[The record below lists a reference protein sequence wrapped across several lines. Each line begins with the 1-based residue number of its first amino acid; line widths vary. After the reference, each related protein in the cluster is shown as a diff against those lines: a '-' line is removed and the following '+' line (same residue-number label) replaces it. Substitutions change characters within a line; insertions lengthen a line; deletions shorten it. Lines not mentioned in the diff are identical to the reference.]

1 MDYVT
6 LNYYIHS
13 FNKFLLITC
22 YVPVTVL
29 GAVKDSSEQ
38 IILLYSH
45 EDHIWAK
52 RDNEK
57 IKYVRWG

>member
-1 MDYVT
+1 MQLKHFIGFMDYVT

-45 EDHIWAK
+45 EDHI
-52 RDNEK
+52 
-57 IKYVRWG
+57 